1 MSRCRGQPFFIGTLS
16 LLKKATKK
24 VVSVCI
30 SCLSIAAV
38 LQKNLHNF
46 FADKIDV
53 NLMIN

>member
-16 LLKKATKK
+16 LLKKATEK

-46 FADKIDV
+46 FADKIDE